1 MNVST
6 KNALFYSNKFPLPAP
21 PSNFFSL
28 QARLNK
34 QSCLG
39 IGVIVFDNLL
49 RIAFSAV
56 AESKIQPLFEGI
68 YEACR
73 ELRG

>member
-1 MNVST
+1 
-6 KNALFYSNKFPLPAP
+6 
-21 PSNFFSL
+21 
-28 QARLNK
+28 
-34 QSCLG
+34 
-39 IGVIVFDNLL
+39 VITFDNLL

-73 ELRG
+73 ELKG